1 MVSGRLARLPWRTS
15 HSFDVFAMHLIAKQ
29 LCAGVLIGACV
40 FGAAQAA
47 DAAKPN
53 ASFPAFI
60 AKFRAA
66 ISAGD
71 RAGVAALSRL
81 PLRDDGKPMTAA
93 DAAEYVAPFFG
104 PLRKCVLKAKPEA
117 DGAEYFIFC
126 GEQGLGFAP
135 VNGEYRFTEYFAND

>member
-1 MVSGRLARLPWRTS
+1 MLL
-15 HSFDVFAMHLIAKQ
+15 
-29 LCAGVLIGACV
+29 GACV
-40 FGAAQAA
+40 LGGAHAA
-47 DAAKPN
+47 GASKPN
-53 ASFPAFI
+53 ASFPTFLAN
-60 AKFRAA
+60 FRAA

-71 RAGVAALSRL
+71 RAGVAALSQL

-104 PLRKCVLKAKPEA
+104 PLRKCVLKAKAEA

-126 GEQGLGFAP
+126 GDQGLGFAP

>member
-1 MVSGRLARLPWRTS
+1 MYL
-15 HSFDVFAMHLIAKQ
+15 FAKNM
-29 LCAGVLIGACV
+29 CAGVLLGACV
-40 FGAAQAA
+40 LSGAQAA

-53 ASFPAFI
+53 ASFPVFI

-93 DAAEYVAPFFG
+93 DAADYVAPFFG
-104 PLRKCVLKAKPEA
+104 PLRACVLKAKAKA